1 MSNYLAAIWKCRY
14 FWLSLA
20 RSDLRTRYRRS
31 VLGIAWSLLQPIAM
45 TAILCAVFHTVFN
58 MNIREYAPSLMVGM
72 CFWNFITAVTLQ
84 GGQCLF
90 QGEAYIRQ
98 FPAPLAIYPLRT
110 VLVASFHFTISLGV
124 AICLRWLLQ
133 GFGSF
138 ISVPDTIPLKYKLMA
153 TFVNTFDNVAALP
166 ALIPALV
173 LLVVFGWAVAVLSG
187 FLTAYFADMQH
198 LSEVGLQML
207 FYGTPIIYPASTLRD
222 RGLGF
227 VIDFN
232 PVAVIL
238 QLLRDPILNGTVPPT
253 SAYGI
258 AFLTVSIV
266 SGLAVLALVRLQ
278 ETIIFQL

>member
-1 MSNYLAAIWKCRY
+1 MSKYLAAIWKCRY

-45 TAILCAVFHTVFN
+45 TAILCAVFHTVFK
-58 MNIREYAPSLMVGM
+58 MNVREYAPSLMVGM

-98 FPAPLAIYPLRT
+98 YPAPLAIYPLRT
-110 VLVASFHFTISLGV
+110 VLVASFHFTISLIV
-124 AICLRWLLQ
+124 SIVLRAILQ
-133 GFGSF
+133 GYGSF
-138 ISVPDTIPLKYKLMA
+138 AELPAYIPNRYKMLYS
-153 TFVNTFDNVAALP
+153 FVQMFDNISALP
-166 ALIPALV
+166 ALIPAL
-173 LLVVFGWAVAVLSG
+173 LLLIMFGWALAVLSG

-198 LSEVGLQML
+198 LSEVGLQMP

-222 RGLGF
+222 RGLGWL
-227 VIDFN
+227 IDCN
-232 PVAVIL
+232 PLAVIL
-238 QLLRDPILNGTVPPT
+238 QLLRDPILAGTIPPPG
-253 SAYGI
+253 AYGI
-258 AFLTVSIV
+258 ALLTVSIV
-266 SGLAVLALVRLQ
+266 TCMAVVALARLQ